1 MLMLKMKCSTL
12 LIRDVKFNSAFIY
25 VRYFVYTRDLRCI

>member
-25 VRYFVYTRDLRCI
+25 FTYSVYTCDLRCI